1 MAKANSQKV
10 KYTIAGELGK
20 GGFGVVYLVKGDTN
34 GLKLALKTVDLR
46 KIPEDYRSRAT
57 DEAKILNSLNHRHL
71 VHHVNSYIKH
81 PYLCILTEFCGGGDL
96 DKVIGHLGFTSGLPE
111 KLLVCWMMQTAL
123 ALNYMHTHRPV
134 VLHRDL
140 KPQNIYV
147 TETGDLRLGDL
158 GLARK
163 LAGPTDFATS
173 QVGTIMYLSPEILS
187 QQPYNSKSDI
197 WSLGCVFYDIAG
209 KKAGDEM
216 GVMFLLVQVMG
227 GRKLPLPDQYS
238 EGLRSTIAGMLT
250 KDPHHRPSAANILAS
265 AVIQQFQ
272 RNPQRPADIISDH
285 ARSIGRRPPQIA
297 RSLSGLR
304 GASSAPIRQEDVL
317 VPAGVEKILADI
329 DVDKGHILGPAPA
342 ARAPVPTRPSSGGRA
357 RAEPTHTVLGMST
370 NSMVLF
376 GTGPEP
382 GPQGAVGGVDV
393 DPGVGGLSLV
403 SENKDDDIFYD
414 TQNQPEMGEEHLL
427 LQIQQCQRE
436 CTDGLGTDIL
446 EAAYGVIANVRD
458 VSALQNELK
467 GLLGVTLYDCF
478 GARIL
483 RLRALEYGLHKTSQ
497 QVSRPT

>member
-1 MAKANSQKV
+1 MAKPNAKV

-20 GGFGVVYLVKGDTN
+20 GGFGVVYLLKGDQN

-57 DEAKILNSLNHRHL
+57 DEAKILHSLNHKHL

-81 PYLCILTEFCGGGDL
+81 PYLCIITEFCGGGDL
-96 DKVIGHLGFTSGLPE
+96 DKIINHLGFSSGLPE
-111 KLLVCWMMQTAL
+111 DLLVCWLMQTAS
-123 ALNYMHTHRPV
+123 ALNYMHTHSPV

-147 TETGDLRLGDL
+147 TESGDVRLGDL

-173 QVGTIMYLSPEILS
+173 QVGTILYLSPEILS

-197 WSLGCVFYDIAG
+197 WSLGCVFYDITG

-227 GRKLPLPDQYS
+227 GRNLPLPDKYS
-238 EGLRSTIAGMLT
+238 EDLRSTITRMLT
-250 KDPHHRPSAANILAS
+250 KDPRQRPSAAHILAS
-265 AVIQQFQ
+265 QVVQRYQ
-272 RNPQRPADIISDH
+272 RNPRRPVDIISEH
-285 ARSIGRRPPQIA
+285 ARSLGRRPPQIP
-297 RSLSGLR
+297 RDLSGLK
-304 GASSAPIRQEDVL
+304 GAYSAPLRPDDIL
-317 VPAGVEKILADI
+317 VPVDVEQILADI
-329 DVDKGHILGPAPA
+329 DSGAPAGPAPVL
-342 ARAPVPTRPSSGGRA
+342 PTVTRPSSGGRKLDPNYA
-357 RAEPTHTVLGMST
+357 VTGMSS
-370 NSMVLF
+370 NSMILF
-376 GTGPEP
+376 GGA
-382 GPQGAVGGVDV
+382 GAQGVAGAVGGA
-393 DPGVGGLSLV
+393 DPPYQGS
-403 SENKDDDIFYD
+403 SPDDDTFYD
-414 TQNQPEMGEEHLL
+414 SQNQPELGEEHLL

-436 CTDGLGTDIL
+436 CTDGLGTEIL

-467 GLLGVTLYDCF
+467 GLLGNTLYECF

-483 RLRALEYGLHKTSQ
+483 RLRALEYGLYKTQ
-497 QVSRPT
+497 QNRHS